1 VVHGGPQTVSEK
13 RALQKMYQ
21 TLNERKL
28 HQYISVLNLP
38 LLVGLQ
44 QKVGELVLSITSR
57 SSVIVLE
64 DT

>member
-1 VVHGGPQTVSEK
+1 
-13 RALQKMYQ
+13 M
-21 TLNERKL
+21 
-28 HQYISVLNLP
+28 SVLKLP

-64 DT
+64 KTLSQCIERMLLWQL